1 MIGRLSGD
9 EFAVVAPGFSD
20 KYEEKM
26 KKHPDR
32 KWNRNNEV
40 FLQPLIL

>member
-20 KYEEKM
+20 KYEETIRERLISINK
-26 KKHPDR
+26 D
-32 KWNRNNEV
+32 
-40 FLQPLIL
+40 LSLIL